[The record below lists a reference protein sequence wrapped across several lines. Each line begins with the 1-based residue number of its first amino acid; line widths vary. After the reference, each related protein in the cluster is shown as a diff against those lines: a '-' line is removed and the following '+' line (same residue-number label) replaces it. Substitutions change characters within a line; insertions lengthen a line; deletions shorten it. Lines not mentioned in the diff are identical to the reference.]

1 MKNAHQ
7 AEKIKMLEE
16 KIALLEKIAK
26 LEEQNKALS
35 ETRSEASTIISNT
48 SVAKKERKSRGAG
61 PYQIWCAQYVFHNLD
76 TIYQD
81 KKRPH
86 GITLK
91 VAGLLKEQ
99 KVEKPGLEDVKKAI
113 KYLTDHPEHLSAFQ
127 KKKQG
132 IKVEAMVEKV
142 EVVAEKVEEVV
153 KDDDEESEPSRE
165 DELVFED
172 DEEEWCEKHEQK
184 MYNAEGQKCSGC
196 MNAEKEQEKYPLI
209 QISLKGVDYLMH
221 EPSSYLFSPEGK
233 FEFLGKKVGK
243 IFAKMNNANNE
254 LINAIIKAYSD

>member
-35 ETRSEASTIISNT
+35 ETRSETSTIISNT

-91 VAGLLKEQ
+91 VASLLKEQ

-172 DEEEWCEKHEQK
+172 DE
-184 MYNAEGQKCSGC
+184 
-196 MNAEKEQEKYPLI
+196 KEQEKYPLI